1 MAVSRAGD
9 WFGSPVNM
17 ASRVTGVARPGT
29 VLVAESVWEA
39 LNDPGELG
47 GANFQASF
55 AGGRRLKGIKNEVK
69 LFRVR
74 RGDGPS
80 G

>member
-17 ASRVTGVARPGT
+17 ASRVTG
-29 VLVAESVWEA
+29 VAESVWEA

-80 G
+80 GKRQIVR